1 MKACQTLNSFL
12 SSYYH
17 HSEIFTQFPFYR
29 FKVWHYSGALLHE
42 TMWPDG
48 QELLEVIWQTYPSGT
63 FTEKPI
69 TNVKLEGIKSTQPQA
84 SAQAYKPPNARGIN
98 ITPSRPSTA
107 NSIPGAA
114 APKSARKDR
123 RNIRSANYSKN
134 RNERNSE
141 NDDVSNNDA
150 AAAHSNDAQ
159 SQRFRPI
166 SRDNARRPS
175 KSSQPEDPEKAK
187 RIKALNKK
195 LADISKLKTRREKGE
210 HLELNQIQKIDSEA
224 SLIKELNGLKIT

>member
-1 MKACQTLNSFL
+1 M
-12 SSYYH
+12 
-17 HSEIFTQFPFYR
+17 
-29 FKVWHYSGALLHE
+29 HE
-42 TMWPDG
+42 TLWPTG

-107 NSIPGAA
+107 NSDNRIPGAA
-114 APKSARKDR
+114 PKSGRKDR
-123 RNIRSANYSKN
+123 RNQRTGNYPKSN
-134 RNERNSE
+134 D
-141 NDDVSNNDA
+141 NDDASNNETA
-150 AAAHSNDAQ
+150 ESNDVQ

-166 SRDNARRPS
+166 SRDVVKRPT
-175 KSSQPEDPEKAK
+175 KPAQPEDPEKVK
-187 RIKALNKK
+187 RIKGLNKK

-210 HLELNQIQKIDSEA
+210 HLELNQVQKIDSEA
-224 SLIKELNGLKIT
+224 SLIKELHDLKIT